1 MTALIMCTVAALG
14 SILVRWASERAHDS
28 VDIGM
33 TVCGGDANEGEP
45 GMAAM
50 TIVEEGEAKTHGDRR
65 ALSSEQEHAAVASRR
80 A

>member
-45 GMAAM
+45 GMAM
-50 TIVEEGEAKTHGDRR
+50 TIVEKGEAKTHGDRR